1 MLLELC
7 RSCLWKL
14 RNISSL
20 CSLVAF
26 QVWRLSTRCRHSCQ
40 KISGSS
46 VTSRLP
52 LLRGPN
58 SSLQRWLTPCV
69 TDPWTR
75 GCPDFLGSPQR
86 LSSFRKSVTWW
97 ILWLPDWDIKIHKEK
112 KEMDK
117 EVICNLIK
125 CGKSGMTLFE
135 AYINS
140 YLVLSVKF

>member
-7 RSCLWKL
+7 WSCLWKL

-40 KISGSS
+40 EISGSS

-52 LLRGPN
+52 LLAAQTPACSGDSRLRDWRLDSRLSRLP
-58 SSLQRWLTPCV
+58 RLTAK
-69 TDPWTR
+69 T
-75 GCPDFLGSPQR
+75 
-86 LSSFRKSVTWW
+86 LSSFRKSATWW
-97 ILWLPDWDIKIHKEK
+97 ILWLPDWDIKIHREK

-117 EVICNLIK
+117 EVICNLMK

-140 YLVLSVKF
+140 YLVLSIKF